1 MQRRRKTIQRWVQD
15 LLPPPIEVVA
25 RERWRVALAAGLALV
40 LIALFWRLLA
50 WAMHWQGER
59 LGLLAPL
66 GASALLVFATPASPM
81 AQPWPAV
88 VGNTLSVAVGLMV
101 VRLLPM
107 PEVAIMVAL
116 PASIALMYATRSL
129 HPPGVAMALLM
140 VLTGPNA
147 DPWPLLICGFGGSLG
162 LVILG
167 RYFNAWTGKRYP
179 IRLPVQR

>member
-1 MQRRRKTIQRWVQD
+1 MQRRRKTIPRWVQN

-25 RERWRVALAAGLALV
+25 RERWRVALTAGLALV
-40 LIALFWRLLA
+40 LIALFWRLLG

-116 PASIALMYATRSL
+116 PCASLR
-129 HPPGVAMALLM
+129 
-140 VLTGPNA
+140 
-147 DPWPLLICGFGGSLG
+147 
-162 LVILG
+162 
-167 RYFNAWTGKRYP
+167 
-179 IRLPVQR
+179 

>member
-1 MQRRRKTIQRWVQD
+1 MHKLKTWLNRRLYHWV
-15 LLPPPIEVVA
+15 PASIEVA
-25 RERWRVALAAGLALV
+25 PRERWRVALAAGVSLV
-40 LIALFWRLLA
+40 LISLFWRLLA

-140 VLTGPNA
+140 VLLGPNA
-147 DPWPLLICGFGGSLG
+147 EPWPLLMCGFGGSLG

-167 RYFNAWTGKRYP
+167 RYFNAWTGKLYP
-179 IRLPVQR
+179 VRLPVQG